1 MDFKFCD
8 FSQDPRK
15 KFHER
20 NSRRNYIRKKFTLRK
35 TSQVQ
40 SCGCHSF
47 LLPLSLKSKTMKR
60 EANRSEIKNW
70 FAGKDRYKMSKKIC
84 GVGGGEGEK
93 RNRLQSIPRVQ
104 S

>member
-1 MDFKFCD
+1 
-8 FSQDPRK
+8 
-15 KFHER
+15 
-20 NSRRNYIRKKFTLRK
+20 
-35 TSQVQ
+35 
-40 SCGCHSF
+40 
-47 LLPLSLKSKTMKR
+47 MKR

-93 RNRLQSIPRVQ
+93 RNRLQLIPRVQ